1 MATYRYLVI
10 TKPVPG
16 QEDEYN
22 RWYTERHLP
31 DVVAVPGMVA
41 AQRFRVTGESNLPGS
56 YLAIYELETNDP
68 AAVLA
73 EVNARAGTDAMP
85 LSPALDLANVTV
97 ALLEPITGRVVK

>member
-10 TKPVPG
+10 TNPVPG
-16 QEDEYN
+16 REDEYN

-41 AQRFRVTGESNLPGS
+41 AQRFRVTGESNLPGA
-56 YLAIYELETNDP
+56 YAAVYEIETDDP

-73 EVNARAGTDAMP
+73 EVERRAGTDVMP
-85 LSPALDLANVTV
+85 LSPALDIANVTA
-97 ALLEPITGRVVK
+97 ALLEPITSRVVK